1 MSQAPKQPDYRLREE
16 TPSVEFVET
25 LSSFGRL
32 LGETYHKRTLLSPN
46 QTAIITALI
55 AKDGQTQTE
64 LAQVLHAHKV
74 SVGIYLAELEELAL
88 IERRRH
94 PSDGR
99 AKCAYLTEILKEN
112 VHHGRNAMGDV
123 HQIAIAGISDANYRT
138 MMKCMKQMHSNLEA
152 QRQIDI
158 DTPPV
163 NKMEFESALRA
174 LSKLHE
180 DAE

>member
-1 MSQAPKQPDYRLREE
+1 MSQAPIQQPEQPDHRLRGE
-16 TPSVEFVET
+16 TPSVVFVET

-46 QTAIITALI
+46 QTAIIAALI

-64 LAQVLHAHKV
+64 LAQALHAHKV
-74 SVGIYLAELEELAL
+74 SVGIYLAELEELTL

-112 VHHGRNAMGDV
+112 IHRGRNAMDDV
-123 HQIAIAGISDANYRT
+123 HQIAIAGVSDANYKI

-158 DTPPV
+158 DTPPM
-163 NKMEFESALRA
+163 NKFEFEG
-174 LSKLHE
+174 
-180 DAE
+180 AE

>member
-1 MSQAPKQPDYRLREE
+1 MSQAPIQPPKQPDHRLRGE

-74 SVGIYLAELEELAL
+74 V
-88 IERRRH
+88 
-94 PSDGR
+94 
-99 AKCAYLTEILKEN
+99 
-112 VHHGRNAMGDV
+112 
-123 HQIAIAGISDANYRT
+123 
-138 MMKCMKQMHSNLEA
+138 
-152 QRQIDI
+152 
-158 DTPPV
+158 
-163 NKMEFESALRA
+163 
-174 LSKLHE
+174 
-180 DAE
+180 

>member
-1 MSQAPKQPDYRLREE
+1 MSQTPNQLPEQPDHRLRED
-16 TPSVEFVET
+16 TPSIVFVET

-32 LGETYHKRTLLSPN
+32 LVETYHKRTLLSPN

-55 AKDGQTQTE
+55 RKDGQTQTE

-74 SVGIYLAELEELAL
+74 SIGIYLAELEKLTL

-112 VHHGRNAMGDV
+112 IHRGRNAMDDV
-123 HQIAIAGISDANYRT
+123 HQIAIAGISASNYKT
-138 MMKCMKQMHSNLEA
+138 MMKCMKQMHSNLQA

-158 DTPPV
+158 DTPPI
-163 NKMEFESALRA
+163 NKFEFEG
-174 LSKLHE
+174 
-180 DAE
+180 AE